1 MGMDSLP
8 GRVHKAVQLPR
19 SCLAGQW
26 RASVLGGDTRFRDQA
41 LALPVSLPASVKHP
55 ACLKS
60 CRNEGRKINDISA
73 GVGQG
78 LHGVNDLVTQAVVG
92 QAGLLTAAPAVTCSD
107 PLRRRVECARWYHWC
122 STIRVRS
129 EPHGRVAPP
138 ACRSRTV
145 VGELAS
151 HGSARRASAAAGCSR
166 RPAPA
171 RLRLSVVCGQAH
183 ISRGKPWP
191 SKALPWRR
199 TPAFH
204 QHRIKK
210 FHGAHPAQAGV
221 AGSHWRCPWPI
232 LEEGAPRSS
241 WRTPSGGWRQ
251 GEPCAWPP
259 TSAASA
265 AQRERNGTK
274 SVTARGALAAAW
286 TR

>member
-26 RASVLGGDTRFRDQA
+26 CASVLGGDTRFRDQA

-171 RLRLSVVCGQAH
+171 RLRLSVV
-183 ISRGKPWP
+183 RLRL
-191 SKALPWRR
+191 ALL
-199 TPAFH
+199 
-204 QHRIKK
+204 
-210 FHGAHPAQAGV
+210 GATGV
-221 AGSHWRCPWPI
+221 AHGLSWKKARLARAGALRVAAGGKGSHARGHRHRLP
-232 LEEGAPRSS
+232 LPRN
-241 WRTPSGGWRQ
+241 
-251 GEPCAWPP
+251 E
-259 TSAASA
+259 SAM
-265 AQRERNGTK
+265 ERNLLLRVGPWLPHGLGGAQLR
-274 SVTARGALAAAW
+274 VLVRNICVRGWLGSAQGRL
-286 TR
+286 